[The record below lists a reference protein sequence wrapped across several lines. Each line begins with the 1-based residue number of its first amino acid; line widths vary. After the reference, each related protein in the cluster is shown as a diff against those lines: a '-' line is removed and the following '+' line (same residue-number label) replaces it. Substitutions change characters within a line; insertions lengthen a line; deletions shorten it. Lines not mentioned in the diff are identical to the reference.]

1 MKKELKVV
9 AIVLVALIVFL
20 SGFGIG
26 ATKGINIA
34 VKVSGDGAQV
44 VNQTQ
49 PTTPTVQDTQPTAQ
63 PTAQPTNPPVSDP
76 TQPTAQPSDNTSDT
90 TKAEDTSANANNGG
104 ASAGVPSSKEEVV
117 AKYNELINGLKKNP
131 GACKLHK
138 TSNTNINVTDAPAM
152 KDQINKI
159 VQGIVKPS
167 DQTYTFSGNGGMGT
181 EDTNNNADCEMINII
196 TPGGR
201 EVALKP
207 EGVKEAT
214 ATPSGDGYTMKIVL
228 NEETSSFDGTNT
240 TKPVHHESCLSPLNL
255 ATLDIKPAK
264 ISEANMTYTGATLD
278 LTVDG
283 QGRVTRYA
291 FNLPM
296 SGKGKGKLVVSLEV
310 GLDGAMDEVY
320 EFTY

>member
-34 VKVSGDGAQV
+34 VNVSGDGAKT
-44 VNQTQ
+44 VNGGSVTPSSDPAPAPQTTA
-49 PTTPTVQDTQPTAQ
+49 PTTQQAQ
-63 PTAQPTNPPVSDP
+63 STEPAPAPSSDVSSSDP
-76 TQPTAQPSDNTSDT
+76 APSSSEAAPSENQGS
-90 TKAEDTSANANNGG
+90 SA
-104 ASAGVPSSKEEVV
+104 AGVPSSKEEVV